1 MLNKKYFFIGI
12 GGIGM
17 SSIAQF
23 LHDKGNIVF
32 GYDQSNNRSIEIL
45 LKKGIAITN
54 KLNLEE
60 IPEDIM
66 GEDLEIIYTP
76 AIKKDNIFLNYFI
89 SNGKN
94 KIYKRSEILG
104 EISQTSKCIAVAGT
118 HGKTTTT
125 AIISD
130 LFYSYGLK
138 FKAFVGGIMKRHNS
152 NYLFTGDDYVI
163 VEADE
168 YDRSFLN
175 LSPDYAVITSLD
187 SDHLDIYGDFE
198 SLSKSFKL
206 FSKSVKNSLVV
217 EKDINIKGDFTFSIK
232 NDADYKASSI
242 IIKNDGIIFD
252 FKTPDNFFTKIYVNI
267 IGLHNLKNVL
277 SALSIID
284 QIKEIE
290 ISELLPFLSDL
301 NGIER
306 RMDIYKIDD
315 KIIIAVYENSNKNY
329 LFDINERLN
338 IINKALFK
346 DLKMKT
352 SKIKVIPF
360 NSLTTDLCKKMNS
373 KIILRGLRAVSDFE
387 YEFQLAG
394 MNRKLNNKIETVF
407 LMSDVE
413 NQIISS
419 RFVKEI
425 VKLNGNIKK
434 FTTKSTIK
442 SLKEKYE

>member
-1 MLNKKYFFIGI
+1 
-12 GGIGM
+12 M

-76 AIKKDNIFLNYFI
+76 AIKNDNIFLNYFI

-138 FKAFVGGIMKRHNS
+138 FKAFVGGIMKGHNS

-217 EKDINIKGDFTFSIK
+217 EEEININGDFTFSIE

-284 QIKEIE
+284 QIKEID
-290 ISELLPFLSDL
+290 ISELLPFLSNL

-306 RMDIYKIDD
+306 RMDIYKIDN
-315 KIIIAVYENSNKNY
+315 KIIIDDYAHHPTEIESVFNTINSNYKNKSTSVIFQPHLFSRTRDFMEEFAKVLSKFDEVY
-329 LFDINERLN
+329 LLDIYPAREKPIEGVNSKVLLEKISSVKKE
-338 IINKALFK
+338 IINKELIN
-346 DLKMKT
+346 D
-352 SKIKVIPF
+352 III
-360 NSLTTDLCKKMNS
+360 NS
-373 KIILRGLRAVSDFE
+373 KTEVISILGA
-387 YEFQLAG
+387 
-394 MNRKLNNKIETVF
+394 
-407 LMSDVE
+407 
-413 NQIISS
+413 
-419 RFVKEI
+419 
-425 VKLNGNIKK
+425 GNITENLNKK
-434 FTTKSTIK
+434 IFTND
-442 SLKEKYE
+442 